1 MTEQGGLDHGV
12 LLVPVLTHLT
22 DRSDSPLGGLGGLGG
37 LAQQLSPP
45 MAGWKHL
52 QSSVLSASA
61 RLVLEVAFSPLALNP
76 LISNPHRYREQRQ
89 FLN

>member
-12 LLVPVLTHLT
+12 PLVPVLTHLT
-22 DRSDSPLGGLGGLGG
+22 DRSDSPLGGLGG